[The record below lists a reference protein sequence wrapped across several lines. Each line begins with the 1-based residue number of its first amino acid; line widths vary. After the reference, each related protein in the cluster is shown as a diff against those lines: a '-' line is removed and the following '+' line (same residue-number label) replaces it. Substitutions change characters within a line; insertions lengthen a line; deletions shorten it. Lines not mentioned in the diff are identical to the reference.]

1 MKPTCKRIGLALG
14 GGAAR
19 GWAHIGVL
27 RALEELNIPV
37 AAIAGTSMG
46 ALVGAF
52 AAANNLEILELKA
65 LGFAIRDIARHF
77 LDVTLPRAGL
87 IEGRKIVQLIEDNL
101 DVQRFEQLPT
111 PFRAVATQLLTGEE
125 MVFTKGDLVQAIRAS
140 IAIPG
145 VFTPVSKNGAL
156 LADGGL
162 TNPLPIS
169 VVRAMG
175 VDSVIAVDVNY
186 FAGPA
191 TSGSFVPPTL
201 QRRLQDSSALRWAPL
216 RHWLEA
222 AEQPNIFDVMGHSIR
237 IIEAQITEMRLRT
250 EPADILI
257 RPDVGTVGIM
267 EFHRA
272 APAIEAGYRAAMQQ
286 KETLLRL
293 VAET

>member
-1 MKPTCKRIGLALG
+1 MKRQQKIGLALG

-52 AAANNLEILELKA
+52 AAAEQLEELELTA
-65 LGFAIRDIARHF
+65 LGLAARDVARNF

-87 IEGRKIVQLIEDNL
+87 IEGRKIVRLIEERL
-101 DVQRFEQLPT
+101 TVRSFAHLRL
-111 PFRAVATQLLTGEE
+111 PFRAVATNLLNGAE
-125 MVFTKGDLVQAIRAS
+125 VVLQAGDLVGAIRAS
-140 IAIPG
+140 LAIPG
-145 VFTPVSKNGAL
+145 VFTPVTRAGIL

-162 TNPLPIS
+162 VNPVPVS
-169 VVRAMG
+169 VVRAMQ
-175 VDSVIAVDVNY
+175 VDAVIAVDVNY

-191 TSGSFVPPTL
+191 THGNLMSPQMQ
-201 QRRLQDSSALRWAPL
+201 QRLRDSAAIRWAPL
-216 RHWLEA
+216 RRWLAE

-257 RPDVGTVGIM
+257 RPDVGAVGIM
-267 EFHRA
+267 AFHRA
-272 APAIEAGYRAAMQQ
+272 APAIEAGYRA
-286 KETLLRL
+286 TLGQRDALRAL
-293 VAET
+293 VAMT